1 MQKVGWV
8 KRSADPPSSFAKIG
22 GSALRLTHPTLAPR
36 AGFSLVELLVVIAV
50 IGLLISLLLPAVQ
63 AARESARRLGCSNN
77 FHQIGIGLQ
86 SYHDSFKRFPEGG
99 VEMRTL
105 VSSSGSLLYPNG
117 RQLAWSAYILPYL
130 EMKSLSGRIDFK
142 KAFDSPENAQA
153 AAEIIPAYL
162 CPSVSRRSYL
172 VQGRGACDYGG
183 IYGERIVS
191 GNNPPRGV
199 MLYGQSVRIR
209 DIADGTA
216 HTLMIS
222 EDCLCKNMQWING
235 MNVFDVAYALNAAPA
250 FENDPR
256 SKHPGGVNG
265 LMADGSARFIRNEI
279 DLKTLAALCT
289 RNGGEPP
296 GEF

>member
-1 MQKVGWV
+1 MSPRRNRLDSVPHS
-8 KRSADPPSSFAKIG
+8 RS
-22 GSALRLTHPTLAPR
+22 LRR

-63 AARESARRLGCSNN
+63 AVREAARRLGCSNN
-77 FHQIGIGLQ
+77 LHQIGIGLL
-86 SYHDSFKRFPEGG
+86 SYHDCHKRFPEGG
-99 VEMRTL
+99 VEMRML
-105 VSSSGSLLYPNG
+105 VSPSGSLLYPNG

-130 EMKSLSGRIDFK
+130 ELKSLAGRIDFK
-142 KAFDSPENAQA
+142 KAFDSPENARA
-153 AAEIIPAYL
+153 AAEIIPVYL
-162 CPSVSRRSYL
+162 CPSVSRQSFL
-172 VQGRGACDYGG
+172 IQGRGACDYGG

-216 HTLMIS
+216 HTLMVS

-235 MNVFDVAYALNAAPA
+235 LNVFDVAYALNAAPA

-265 LMADGSARFIRNEI
+265 LLADGSARFFRNEI
-279 DLKTLAALCT
+279 DLKILAALCT